1 MNKHGEGVNH
11 MVSLTWKVG
20 GVQGEG
26 IDSTGDIFA
35 TTLNRLGY
43 YLFAYR
49 HFMSLIK
56 GGHTNYKVRVANKL
70 VGYHGDDL
78 DILIAFDQ
86 ETIDENARELKEDG
100 VLIYDSSK
108 LKSPVIPN
116 GLQSNL
122 CPVPVSDMAKELGS
136 PIMKNMVASGV
147 SAAIVGL
154 PADAFDALIEERF
167 SKKGEAVVES
177 NRAAVRAGYE
187 FAMEQYGVL
196 NQLPEP
202 QPAEDGGGHLFL
214 SGNEAVGLG
223 ALAAGCRFLAAYP
236 ITPATEIMYT
246 ALAHFPKYGG
256 KVLQAED
263 EIAACIMAIGANYT
277 GVRAMTSTSG
287 PGLSLM
293 QEAIGLA
300 GISETPL
307 VIVDVMRGGPGT
319 GLPTK
324 TEQSDL
330 NELVYGSH
338 GEIPRIVLTPSTV
351 EECFY
356 YTAEAF
362 NLAEKYQCP
371 VIVATDLYLGM
382 SKQSVPIGAIDFEK
396 ITIDRGDLISDE
408 ELLALAPGEFRRYA
422 VTESGI
428 SKRSIPGQKN
438 GRFVAMS
445 NEHDEGANEEIEDP
459 ETRVLQ
465 MAKRIRKLDA
475 FDPSALGVE
484 YDGPETTELTLV
496 GFGSTRAQIREAVEQ
511 LREKGIKVGHLQIK
525 VVKPF
530 PNASVKQYL
539 VGAECILVVENN
551 ATGQLAELIRARVGF
566 HNKIRSC
573 LKFSGDPFTVEEI
586 LAHCKLEQGVG
597 M

>member
-1 MNKHGEGVNH
+1 MAT
-11 MVSLTWKVG
+11 LTWKVG
-20 GVQGEG
+20 GAQGEG

-56 GGHTNYKVRVANKL
+56 GGHTNYKVRVADHP

-86 ETIDENARELKEDG
+86 RTIDENAHELTEDS
-100 VLIYDSSK
+100 VLIYDSGK
-108 LKSPVIPN
+108 LKSPVIPD
-116 GLQSNL
+116 GVKL
-122 CPVPVSDMAKELGS
+122 CPVPVTNMAKDLGS
-136 PIMKNMVASGV
+136 PIMKNMVAGGV

-154 PADAFDALIEERF
+154 SADAFDSLIEERF
-167 SKKGEAVVES
+167 GKKGESMVQS
-177 NRAAVRAGYE
+177 NKAAVRAGFE
-187 FAMEQYGVL
+187 FAMERYGVL
-196 NQLPEP
+196 KQLPNP

-263 EIAACIMAIGANYT
+263 EIAACIMAIGANYA

-356 YTAEAF
+356 YTAKAF

-382 SKQSVPIGAIDFEK
+382 SKQSVPVGAIDFEK
-396 ITIDRGDLISDE
+396 VTIDRGELISEE
-408 ELLALAPGEFRRYA
+408 ELLALGPGEYRRYA

-428 SKRSIPGQKN
+428 SKRSIPGQKY

-459 ETRVLQ
+459 ETRVQQ
-465 MAKRIRKLDA
+465 MAKRMRKLDA

-484 YDGPETTELTLV
+484 YDGSETTELTLV
-496 GFGSTRAQIREAVEQ
+496 GFGSTRAQIGEAVKQ
-511 LREKGIKVGHLQIK
+511 LRENGVKVGHLQIK

-530 PNASVKQYL
+530 PDAMVKRYL
-539 VGAECILVVENN
+539 SGAERILVVENN

-566 HNKIRSC
+566 HNKIQSC

-586 LAHCKLEQGVG
+586 LAHCKLEQEVG